1 MAEKPPA
8 VPGYNELTVPPEQTF
23 KDLADFVDDLNTVLD
38 KMVADLKDAKYEPG
52 LGDFSEATDLVKAYR
67 TERDTFVKNIQGV
80 HGQFDALRKATL
92 KIGQNYKSLADADS
106 AKADEIT
113 KALTENKALIP
124 KDAGKTPVW

>member
-1 MAEKPPA
+1 MAATPPA

-23 KDLADFVDDLNTVLD
+23 KDVADFLDDLNGVLD
-38 KMVADLKDAKYEPG
+38 KMVADLKDAKYEPKI
-52 LGDFSEATDLVKAYR
+52 GDFGEATDLVKSYQGQ
-67 TERDTFVKNIQGV
+67 RDTFVKNIQSV

-113 KALTENKALIP
+113 KGLTENNALIP